1 MESAAT
7 RQWRPK
13 AKREDLMVE
22 EAGGELIVYDLKR
35 HRVHCLNAAAVRVW
49 RLCTGR
55 RTVAELAAKL
65 ESALEP
71 AARETVVGDA
81 IAQFE
86 RLGLVEPS
94 DSVAPRRM
102 SRRELVRKIG
112 IGALAAGV
120 VLPLV
125 TSIVAP
131 TPAYAQS
138 CRANGTPCATSAQ
151 CCSRCCNM
159 QAAGLHCADGPC

>member
-1 MESAAT
+1 MASDVS

-13 AKREDLMVE
+13 AKTEGLVVE
-22 EAGGELIVYDLKR
+22 EAGSELIAYNLKR
-35 HRVHCLNAAAVRVW
+35 HRVHCLNDEAVKIW
-49 RLCTGR
+49 RLCTGG
-55 RTVAELAAKL
+55 RTVEEIAAKF
-65 ESALEP
+65 ESSLDATP
-71 AARETVVGDA
+71 RETVVRDTV
-81 IAQFE
+81 AQFE

-94 DSVAPRRM
+94 ESAVPKM

-112 IGALAAGV
+112 IGVLAAGV

-138 CRANGTPCATSAQ
+138 CIKCMNDT
-151 CCSRCCNM
+151 
-159 QAAGLHCADGPC
+159 AA

>member
-1 MESAAT
+1 MASDAS

-13 AKREDLMVE
+13 AKTEGLVVE
-22 EAGGELIVYDLKR
+22 EAGSELIAYNLKR
-35 HRVHCLNAAAVRVW
+35 HRVHCLNDEAVKIW

-55 RTVAELAAKL
+55 RTIEEIAAKF

-71 AARETVVGDA
+71 APRATVIRHTVD
-81 IAQFE
+81 QFE

-94 DSVAPRRM
+94 ESAGPKM

-138 CRANGTPCATSAQ
+138 CIKCVNDNAA
-151 CCSRCCNM
+151 CCGPHPRCNVL
-159 QAAGLHCADGPC
+159 GHCSNT